1 MRRVPAEVPALD
13 ATLPEVQT
21 VHVPRQ
27 DGAGMA
33 AFGLQ
38 PADIYSL
45 LYVGRVVPGSAAAD
59 AGLVRGDQV
68 VAVDGK
74 PVLSR
79 DQLARRLGELKDRP
93 FRLRWIHEGTSRE
106 AEVTLRP
113 AKGDPTSGES
123 RGLRAGPPL
132 RVGHTG

>member
-1 MRRVPAEVPALD
+1 
-13 ATLPEVQT
+13 
-21 VHVPRQ
+21 
-27 DGAGMA
+27 MA

-45 LYVGRVVPGSAAAD
+45 LYVGRVLPGSAAAD

-68 VAVDGK
+68 IAVDGK

-93 FRLRWIHEGTSRE
+93 FRLRWIHEGASRE
-106 AEVTLRP
+106 AEVKLRP
-113 AKGDPTSGES
+113 AKGESGERRD